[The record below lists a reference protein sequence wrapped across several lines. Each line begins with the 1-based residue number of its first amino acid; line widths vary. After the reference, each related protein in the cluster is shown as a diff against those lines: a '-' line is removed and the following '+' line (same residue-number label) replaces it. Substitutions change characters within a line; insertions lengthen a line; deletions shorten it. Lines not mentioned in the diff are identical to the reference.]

1 MRRFVTFYDENQ
13 IEVCGESYYF
23 DQRLSNQTI
32 VANEQRRYRQQ
43 MRAYKIKPDK
53 YCKPRA
59 SYVQVFQGERFQE
72 DRILTEKIK
81 L

>member
-13 IEVCGESYYF
+13 IEICGESYYF

-32 VANEQRRYRQQ
+32 VANEQKRHYQQ
-43 MRAYKIKPDK
+43 RLAYKRNPDK

-72 DRILTEKIK
+72 DRVLTEKIK